1 MLDVREGRLEPQR
14 AAEVV
19 RTLSTQP
26 SAPDATPAAVLA
38 LGHSNLDLEREARCG
53 FPEVVFAQ
61 GKQIPELVEIAAAL
75 ESRHGRFL
83 ATRVDPSQA
92 GALLQRFP
100 HAVHHTRA
108 RIVCAGMPD
117 QDRGVGR
124 VVVVAAGT
132 SDRAVAD
139 EASITARAMG
149 AHVEELHDVGVA
161 GLHRLLA
168 HVELLRSA
176 NALVVVAGMEGA
188 LASVV
193 GGLVA
198 RPVIA
203 VPTSVGYGAAFEG
216 LAALLSMLNSCAAGV
231 SVVNIDNGFG
241 AGYSAAQ
248 INRMAQVNR

>member
-1 MLDVREGRLEPQR
+1 MLDVREGRLEPER
-14 AAEVV
+14 AAEAV
-19 RTLSTQP
+19 RTLSTQAP
-26 SAPDATPAAVLA
+26 GPVAAQSAMLA

-53 FPEVVFAQ
+53 FAEVVFAQ
-61 GKQIPELVEIAAAL
+61 GKQVPELVEIAAAL

-83 ATRVDPSQA
+83 ATRVDAAQA
-92 GALLQRFP
+92 RALVQRFP
-100 HAVHHTRA
+100 HAVHHARA
-108 RIVCAGMPD
+108 RIVLTGMPD
-117 QDRGVGR
+117 SSSGVGR